1 MSITITLEAT
11 HSQLLAEIKEDVG
24 AEAFGKFDELDL
36 AYELEQAV
44 LVCFENAVSDELTT
58 EEVLEIVDPDGDEI
72 NAHLEDSYFRS
83 EDQWLDAQ
91 DEFANLVRHEVG
103 LGDFSVS
110 ENGVI
115 VCECVKVA

>member
-91 DEFANLVRHEVG
+91 DDFANLVRHEVG